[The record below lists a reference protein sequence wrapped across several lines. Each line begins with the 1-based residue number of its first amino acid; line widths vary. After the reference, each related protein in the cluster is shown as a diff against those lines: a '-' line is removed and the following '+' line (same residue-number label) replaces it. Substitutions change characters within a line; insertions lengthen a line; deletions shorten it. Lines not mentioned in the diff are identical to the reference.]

1 MIRKASFLMMAA
13 AAVAMLP
20 GCPVEMKDMAVLD
33 RPIPDPTMNNDACKP
48 MHAMATIRDCSPGTR
63 GPSDNR
69 ARGLGDVVTVVIS
82 ESATARRQATTE
94 TNRDSSLSNKI
105 NDIAALLKYLQPA
118 LSGAELLGGSS
129 SSDFKGGGTTART
142 EELQARVTGLVKHVY
157 SNGNVFLEAQKFI
170 KVNDEIHNLYV
181 SGIARLADING
192 QNEVESSRLAS
203 AQIVFDGKGVL
214 TDTNKQGIM
223 SKALK
228 YLNPFSAF

>member
-1 MIRKASFLMMAA
+1 
-13 AAVAMLP
+13 
-20 GCPVEMKDMAVLD
+20 
-33 RPIPDPTMNNDACKP
+33 
-48 MHAMATIRDCSPGTR
+48 MATVSDCSPGTR

-69 ARGLGDVVTVVIS
+69 ARGLNDVVTVVIS

-94 TNRDSSLSNKI
+94 VNRESSISSKI
-105 NDIAALLKYLQPA
+105 NDVAALLKYLQPA
-118 LSGAELLGGSS
+118 LAGAELFGGEGTA
-129 SSDFKGGGTTART
+129 DFSGAGTTART

-157 SNGNVFLEAQKFI
+157 ANGNVFLEAQKFI

-214 TDTNKQGIM
+214 TDTNKQDIM
-223 SKALK
+223 TKALK

>member
-1 MIRKASFLMMAA
+1 M
-13 AAVAMLP
+13 
-20 GCPVEMKDMAVLD
+20 
-33 RPIPDPTMNNDACKP
+33 
-48 MHAMATIRDCSPGTR
+48 
-63 GPSDNR
+63 
-69 ARGLGDVVTVVIS
+69 
-82 ESATARRQATTE
+82 
-94 TNRDSSLSNKI
+94 
-105 NDIAALLKYLQPA
+105 
-118 LSGAELLGGSS
+118 
-129 SSDFKGGGTTART
+129 
-142 EELQARVTGLVKHVY
+142 KHVY

-223 SKALK
+223 SKALQ